1 MSATSSSDAKVEE
14 KTREIGIQ
22 ADKSDSERQDKHM
35 SIEINRSRVDSGHK
49 RSMVVGSSESGEY
62 IAKQKI
68 KLPVLRNATQSFV
81 ASRASKDSDFDS
93 SKGDKPKKRVKR
105 SRDYDVK
112 SKVSFSDNID
122 LIDVQNIMSDKKQRS
137 SLEINKTA
145 VDNVSKHSLV
155 PSMTNSEF
163 FQSSPEPMKHHKLM
177 KEGDDGD
184 EKAQSDDKNYVDMG
198 TDPMSRHQVS
208 EKMNIGSERKT
219 KANLSAHDD
228 KQSEK
233 SVQASQKSEYLL
245 PTKKIKRKPEEVDTG
260 EQVDKDAAKV
270 QEKGNQQVDKPAKR
284 KKSPYE
290 AAQKGTKKKRVVKST
305 SPIIEVDENNGS
317 RKKLRKRSKDT
328 SSLEDIRKGKVRSPK
343 AEKKLVARRAEQN
356 RTTGF
361 ESSPSGKRK
370 VDFSDIDELIEAK
383 ETTKTFAATK

>member
-122 LIDVQNIMSDKKQRS
+122 LIDV
-137 SLEINKTA
+137 
-145 VDNVSKHSLV
+145 
-155 PSMTNSEF
+155 
-163 FQSSPEPMKHHKLM
+163 
-177 KEGDDGD
+177 
-184 EKAQSDDKNYVDMG
+184 
-198 TDPMSRHQVS
+198 
-208 EKMNIGSERKT
+208 
-219 KANLSAHDD
+219 
-228 KQSEK
+228 
-233 SVQASQKSEYLL
+233 
-245 PTKKIKRKPEEVDTG
+245 
-260 EQVDKDAAKV
+260 
-270 QEKGNQQVDKPAKR
+270 
-284 KKSPYE
+284 
-290 AAQKGTKKKRVVKST
+290 
-305 SPIIEVDENNGS
+305 
-317 RKKLRKRSKDT
+317 
-328 SSLEDIRKGKVRSPK
+328 
-343 AEKKLVARRAEQN
+343 
-356 RTTGF
+356 
-361 ESSPSGKRK
+361 
-370 VDFSDIDELIEAK
+370 
-383 ETTKTFAATK
+383 